1 MRDSPEP
8 EHTAHLGP
16 RIVTI
21 ARGVYAEERD
31 AGLPPRVGSLRRQE
45 QHERERDSDFPAENT
60 DEDDPPFG
68 NRVETKRKLRAVGC
82 DGSEQEFDLFF
93 EHESAGGREFWK
105 RGDPGTAPVGA

>member
-1 MRDSPEP
+1 LDEM
-8 EHTAHLGP
+8 
-16 RIVTI
+16 
-21 ARGVYAEERD
+21 
-31 AGLPPRVGSLRRQE
+31 QE

-105 RGDPGTAPVGA
+105 RGDPGTAPVGASSRHRNGIMPAHCSCGAIT